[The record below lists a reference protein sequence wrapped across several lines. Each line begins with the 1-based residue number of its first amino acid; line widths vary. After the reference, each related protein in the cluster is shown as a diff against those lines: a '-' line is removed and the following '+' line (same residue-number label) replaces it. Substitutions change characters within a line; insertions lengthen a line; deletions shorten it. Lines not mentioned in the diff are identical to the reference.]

1 MLGEKKEVLS
11 RDSTY
16 SLGGSLHQLDF
27 MRWDTIHSSNSYYW
41 YLRIFIIFFFQ
52 RTVYIACNKLVQL
65 TSPTTSIVFH
75 GERTKRLRGLGPLE
89 PLFPINH
96 FRKGSRTPA
105 MSKIEVKVFSKIKP
119 ATWSTSH
126 QSKYADSSISKSLRV
141 RTYDVKRTYKQ
152 Y

>member
-1 MLGEKKEVLS
+1 MAIGWVNKMKYLAEIPHTLS
-11 RDSTY
+11 
-16 SLGGSLHQLDF
+16 GGFLHQSDF
-27 MRWDTIHSSNSYYW
+27 MRSDTIHSSNSYYE
-41 YLRIFIIFFFQ
+41 YLRILIKKKKTEI
-52 RTVYIACNKLVQL
+52 TVYIACNKLVQL

-119 ATWSTSH
+119 AT
-126 QSKYADSSISKSLRV
+126 
-141 RTYDVKRTYKQ
+141 
-152 Y
+152 